1 MVVEPDATLR
11 TLTDVVL
18 AMGHF
23 AVAPVASVNGALA
36 VCRGLMPAVIV
47 CDAADVARLREGLGP
62 LIVPIV
68 PSTPDEGAPGGLIER
83 IRRALCAGS
92 AVMPI

>member
-18 AMGHF
+18 AIGHF
-23 AVAPVASVNGALA
+23 AVAPVTSVDGALA

-47 CDAADVARLREGLGP
+47 CNPADIPRLREGLGA
-62 LIVPIV
+62 LMVPVV
-68 PSTPDEGAPGGLIER
+68 PNTPDEGSSTDLIER
-83 IRRALCAGS
+83 IRRAVRAGS
-92 AVMPI
+92 AATPI